1 MGETKTKRSVKQYDF
16 TKGEILKPIIIFSL
30 PVLFGDLFSALYNVV
45 DSVVVGQFVGSQA
58 LSAVNSSFAITM
70 VCVAIYS
77 GFGMGS
83 SVVIGQLFGAKNMK
97 DLNKAVSTAYIG
109 ALVVGI
115 VMSIVGLLI
124 SHPLLVMIDTPQ
136 EIMADAQIYLQIYF
150 CGCTTQLLYYMT
162 SGIMRGLGDSRTP
175 MIAIIICAVLNIVL
189 DLVFVIC
196 FNMGCAGVAIATV
209 ISQAISAVIVVY
221 RVLKGGYGIQLTR
234 KTFRM
239 DFGMLKKILKVGVP
253 GATQSLATSV
263 GLLIVQSYTNSFGSN
278 LIASNG
284 IIQKLDSFVQ
294 LPIMAIG
301 QTITMFN
308 AQNLGAGQKERAK
321 AGNRKVMVVNI
332 AIGAALGVVL
342 YFCVEPLY
350 RLFINPA
357 DPGYNEIIEIGKNS
371 VHILAFF
378 YWVLAIQL
386 GYGAIMRGAGA
397 TSPVMVISI
406 ICVVLRVP
414 LTYLMAV
421 QTGMYEGL
429 YWATS
434 VFNTLFAAG
443 LLIYYRFG
451 NWQRFALT
459 KSEGL
464 SQ

>member
-136 EIMADAQIYLQIYF
+136 EIMAAAQIYLQIYF

-209 ISQAISAVIVVY
+209 ISQAISAVIV
-221 RVLKGGYGIQLTR
+221 GI
-234 KTFRM
+234 
-239 DFGMLKKILKVGVP
+239 P
-253 GATQSLATSV
+253 GA
-263 GLLIVQSYTNSFGSN
+263 
-278 LIASNG
+278 
-284 IIQKLDSFVQ
+284 
-294 LPIMAIG
+294 
-301 QTITMFN
+301 
-308 AQNLGAGQKERAK
+308 
-321 AGNRKVMVVNI
+321 
-332 AIGAALGVVL
+332 
-342 YFCVEPLY
+342 
-350 RLFINPA
+350 
-357 DPGYNEIIEIGKNS
+357 
-371 VHILAFF
+371 
-378 YWVLAIQL
+378 
-386 GYGAIMRGAGA
+386 
-397 TSPVMVISI
+397 
-406 ICVVLRVP
+406 
-414 LTYLMAV
+414 
-421 QTGMYEGL
+421 
-429 YWATS
+429 
-434 VFNTLFAAG
+434 
-443 LLIYYRFG
+443 
-451 NWQRFALT
+451 
-459 KSEGL
+459 
-464 SQ
+464 